1 MTDVVDEP
9 KLRKGAA
16 TKAAILN
23 AARER
28 FCRDGYDNA
37 SLRDIAASAGVDAA
51 LISRYFGSKDDLF
64 TEVLGCTGDPELI
77 IDGCVESFPARIAR
91 ELVYDAQDEEKLEGM
106 MIMIRSISSPKA
118 SEIIRSSARER
129 FFGPF
134 TEWLGGPDAYLRIL
148 LLSSLMMGAT
158 LNKSLLGGFDLSET
172 EKKVMCQ
179 RLELLIT
186 QCMAATK
193 PVA

>member
-37 SLRDIAASAGVDAA
+37 SLRDIASAAGVDAA

-64 TEVLGCTGDPELI
+64 AEVLGCTGKPEQLME
-77 IDGCVESFPARIAR
+77 GRRRGLPRTHRPA
-91 ELVYDAQDEEKLEGM
+91 VD
-106 MIMIRSISSPKA
+106 
-118 SEIIRSSARER
+118 
-129 FFGPF
+129 
-134 TEWLGGPDAYLRIL
+134 LRCA
-148 LLSSLMMGAT
+148 G
-158 LNKSLLGGFDLSET
+158 
-172 EKKVMCQ
+172 
-179 RLELLIT
+179 
-186 QCMAATK
+186 
-193 PVA
+193 